1 MVSDKRILIDGFGWP
16 PDALLERLRSPELPG
31 EEFWRCMSYALY
43 VMKDDEDYVTALNEV
58 KKERTMSAFPQQE
71 ATTPQNELYDAP
83 PRMLPSINRAPKV
96 FHDNLN
102 DKSIATALLR
112 TDRLGLG
119 PKQFALAVRDFFLGI
134 GWLVNTIDTQ
144 FVAWMKVHELM
155 QAAANDLQHVSR
167 NDTMNTLKDNLKNT
181 FQFLNA
187 NDVWEDRRDYYRRTD
202 SQKIND
208 GRKRQ

>member
-43 VMKDDEDYVTALNEV
+43 VMKDDEDYVAALNEV

-83 PRMLPSINRAPKV
+83 PRMLPSIKRAPKV

-119 PKQFALAVRDFFLGI
+119 PKQFALAVQDFFFGI

-155 QAAANDLQHVSR
+155 QAAASDLQHTPVPCAHRSDR
-167 NDTMNTLKDNLKNT
+167 YPENRQLPGIHRDRHLSNRPDCMRTALKPT
-181 FQFLNA
+181 
-187 NDVWEDRRDYYRRTD
+187 
-202 SQKIND
+202 
-208 GRKRQ
+208 